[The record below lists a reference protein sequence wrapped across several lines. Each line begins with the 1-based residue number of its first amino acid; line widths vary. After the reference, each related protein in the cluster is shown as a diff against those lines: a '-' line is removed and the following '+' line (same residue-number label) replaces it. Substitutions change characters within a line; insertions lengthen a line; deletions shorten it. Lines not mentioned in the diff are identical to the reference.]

1 MAAPGPRIRKILDI
15 KRIIMQ
21 PALTSHYEVYIKP
34 PPAAEST
41 INQNIFPGE
50 MTDILT
56 LSCSDASLPGS
67 TLTTHELNNDYTGV
81 TQRHAYRRIYDDRA
95 DFTFYV
101 NQSYD
106 QIRYFEAWLRYI
118 VGEQVGGAED
128 IHNFYRVRYPQ
139 YYKSPF
145 ISITKFERNYGTREG
160 SKTMKYNFINAFPVS
175 INSMPVSYESS
186 QLLKV
191 TVGFSF
197 DRYIAS
203 NIKENAGVSEP
214 GKTTSKTTPTSPFDL
229 TQADQAKINTNAF
242 QQGLN
247 LGNFSPGTLTNTNFT
262 NFSDS
267 SLSNPFS
274 GNNNTLNTRLF

>member
-1 MAAPGPRIRKILDI
+1 MAAPTPRTRKILDI

-34 PPAAEST
+34 PSTAESF
-41 INQNIFPGE
+41 IKQSGFSGE
-50 MTDILT
+50 ITDILT
-56 LSCSDASLPGS
+56 LTCSDASLPGS

-106 QIRYFEAWLRYI
+106 QIRYFESWLRWI
-118 VGEQVGGAED
+118 SGEQVTGSKD
-128 IHNFYRVRYPQ
+128 INNFYRIRYPKD
-139 YYKSPF
+139 YKSEF
-145 ISITKFERNYGTREG
+145 ISITKFERNLGTRES
-160 SKTMKYNFINAFPVS
+160 SKTMVYDFINAFPVS

-197 DRYIAS
+197 DRYVAG

-214 GKTTSKTTPTSPFDL
+214 GQTTSKTAPTNPFDL
-229 TQADQAKINTNAF
+229 TQADQSSINTNAF
-242 QQGLN
+242 QQGFN
-247 LGNFSPGTLTNTNFT
+247 LGNFSPGTLTNTNFA
-262 NFSDS
+262 NV
-267 SLSNPFS
+267 S
-274 GNNNTLNTRLF
+274 GI